1 MNNTMHNLTSINSVI
16 MVRLLT
22 GKPRLSATLEST
34 QRAIV
39 LAKGADKEFVRAPSA
54 KLFKTKDNAIAE
66 INNTING
73 MGVYLK
79 KMGMSVPDFEGTT
92 YQQAV
97 NADDIQ
103 REFDT
108 RRDKIDALLNE
119 VYTNYDHYVAEGQKH
134 INGFRDEVQWPTADE
149 FINGYK
155 FDLKWLGQPQS
166 IENSVLSAVSNET
179 AARVRANS
187 QQAVSQMLLEAH
199 GETIENAINE
209 MGKTIRALT
218 EGSRLHASR
227 FTHLE
232 SCVDDLRKK
241 NWLNLPEL
249 DSIID
254 ALKPCIVDADTL
266 PENHQRIEHAKKL
279 EAAKRTAEN
288 TLTALGL

>member
-22 GKPRLSATLEST
+22 GKPKLSATLEAT
-34 QRAIV
+34 HKQIAY
-39 LAKGADKEFVRAPSA
+39 AKGADKDFVRAPSA

-79 KMGMSVPDFEGTT
+79 KTGMSVPDFEGTT

-97 NADDIQ
+97 NADAIQ
-103 REFDT
+103 KEFDE
-108 RRDKIDALLNE
+108 RRDKIDALLKE
-119 VYTNYDHYVAEGQKH
+119 VYDNYHHYVSEGQKH

-149 FINGYK
+149 FVSGYK
-155 FDLKWLGQPQS
+155 FELKWLGQPQS
-166 IENSVLSAVSNET
+166 IEGSILSAVSDET
-179 AARVRANS
+179 AARVRAS
-187 QQAVSQMLLEAH
+187 SEKAVSGMLLEAH

-227 FTHLE
+227 FSHLE

-241 NWLNLPEL
+241 NWLKLPEL
-249 DSIID
+249 DAIID

-266 PENHQRIEHAKKL
+266 PESHQRLDHAKKL